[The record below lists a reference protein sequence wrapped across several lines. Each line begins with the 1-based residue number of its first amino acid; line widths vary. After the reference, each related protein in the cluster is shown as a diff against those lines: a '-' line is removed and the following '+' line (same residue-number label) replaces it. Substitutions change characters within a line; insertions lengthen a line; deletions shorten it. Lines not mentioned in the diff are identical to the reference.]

1 MSESSVQ
8 TVVIGAGVVG
18 LACAAELA
26 RKGREVFV
34 LERENAIGQGV
45 SSRNSEVIH
54 AGIYYTPGSLKAQL
68 CVRGRELLYDYAE
81 DRQINASRI
90 GKLIVATSESEN
102 AKLDLLAARAKENG
116 VADLKKID
124 RATALA
130 MQPGLQCTAALHS
143 PSTGI
148 IDSHSLMISLVADIE
163 QHGGAVVCRAP
174 VEAINVNASGD
185 LNVTVGGEDPMTLEC
200 SEIINSTGLNAVSL
214 ARQTSG
220 LAAESV
226 PRARFAKGNYF
237 RLQGKAPFSM
247 LIYPAPVDG
256 GLGVHLTLDH
266 GSQARFGPDVQWLDD
281 AGHTDNSQNPHGNA
295 EFNYEVDPSRADSFY
310 SAIRRYWPALPDNSL
325 LADYSGVR
333 PKAFYNDGDEVD
345 FHISTP
351 AQHGIP
357 GLVNLYGIESPGLTS
372 SLAIAERVAQALDN

>member
-26 RKGREVFV
+26 RSGREVFV
-34 LERENAIGQGV
+34 LERESAIGQGV

-68 CVRGRELLYDYAE
+68 CVRGRELLYRYAN
-81 DRQINASRI
+81 DRQINASKI
-90 GKLIVATSESEN
+90 GKLIVATSDSEIT
-102 AKLDLLAARAKENG
+102 KLDLLAGRAKQNG
-116 VADLKKID
+116 VDDLEKID
-124 RATALA
+124 RATAVA
-130 MQPGLQCTAALHS
+130 MQPGLHCTAALHS

-148 IDSHSLMISLVADIE
+148 IDSHALMISLVADIE

-174 VEAINVNASGD
+174 VDQLSAAANGKLS
-185 LNVTVGGEDPMTLEC
+185 VTVGGEDPMTLQC
-200 SEIINSTGLNAVSL
+200 DEIINSAGLNAVAL
-214 ARQTSG
+214 AGQTTG
-220 LAAESV
+220 LATSSV

-266 GSQARFGPDVQWLDD
+266 GSQARFGPDVQWLDESSATPVD
-281 AGHTDNSQNPHGNA
+281 GTRFD
-295 EFNYEVDPSRADSFY
+295 YEVDPARATSFY
-310 SAIRRYWPALPDNSL
+310 SAIRRYWPELPDDSL
-325 LADYSGVR
+325 LPDYSGIR
-333 PKAFYNDGDEVD
+333 PKAIYNDDNEVD

-351 AQHGIP
+351 AQHGTA
-357 GLVNLYGIESPGLTS
+357 GLINLYGIESPGLTS
-372 SLAIAERVAQALDN
+372 SLAIAERVALALNN

>member
-1 MSESSVQ
+1 MSESKVQ
-8 TVVIGAGVVG
+8 TVVVGAGVVG
-18 LACAAELA
+18 LACAAALA
-26 RKGREVFV
+26 RRGREVFV

-68 CVRGRELLYDYAE
+68 CVSGRALLYDYAQQ
-81 DRQINASRI
+81 RAIKASAI
-90 GKLIVATSESEN
+90 GKLIVATTDNEVPT
-102 AKLDLLAARAKENG
+102 LDRLAARASQNG
-116 VADLKKID
+116 VDDLQKID
-124 RATALA
+124 GPTAIA
-130 MQPGLQCTAALHS
+130 MQPGLQCKSALYS

-148 IDSHSLMISLVADIE
+148 IDSHALMISLVADIE

-174 VEAINVNASGD
+174 VNRLNISTSGK
-185 LNVTVGGEDPMTLEC
+185 LSVSVGGDDPMVLNCDEL
-200 SEIINSTGLNAVSL
+200 INSSGLNAVAL
-214 ARQTSG
+214 ASASGGLKTS
-220 LAAESV
+220 SI

-266 GSQARFGPDVQWLDD
+266 GLQARFGPDVEWLDD
-281 AGHTDNSQNPHGNA
+281 IDPQSAVDG
-295 EFNYEVDPSRADSFY
+295 FNYAVDPDRANSFY
-310 SAIRRYWPALPDNSL
+310 SAIRRYWPELPDDSL

-333 PKAFYNDGDEVD
+333 PKALYNQTGNGGEVD
-345 FHISTP
+345 FQISTP
-351 AQHGIP
+351 ADHGVA

-372 SLAIAERVAQALDN
+372 SLAIAERVAQTLDR

>member
-266 GSQARFGPDVQWLDD
+266 GSQARFGPDVQWL
-281 AGHTDNSQNPHGNA
+281 
-295 EFNYEVDPSRADSFY
+295 
-310 SAIRRYWPALPDNSL
+310 
-325 LADYSGVR
+325 
-333 PKAFYNDGDEVD
+333 
-345 FHISTP
+345 
-351 AQHGIP
+351 
-357 GLVNLYGIESPGLTS
+357 
-372 SLAIAERVAQALDN
+372 AIAERVAQALDN

>member
-1 MSESSVQ
+1 MSESNAQ

-18 LACAAELA
+18 LACAAALA
-26 RKGREVFV
+26 RSGREVFV

-68 CVRGRELLYDYAE
+68 CVRGRQLLYDYAQQ
-81 DRQINASRI
+81 RQINASPI
-90 GKLIVATSESEN
+90 GKLIVATTDSEVP
-102 AKLDLLAARAKENG
+102 KLDMLAARARQNG
-116 VADLKKID
+116 VDDLQKID
-124 RATALA
+124 GPTAIA
-130 MQPGLQCTAALHS
+130 MQPGLHCKSALHS

-174 VEAINVNASGD
+174 VDQLTIAANGKLTVSVGGDEAMVLNCDEVINSSGLSAVALARASGGID
-185 LNVTVGGEDPMTLEC
+185 
-200 SEIINSTGLNAVSL
+200 SRSI
-214 ARQTSG
+214 
-220 LAAESV
+220 

-237 RLQGKAPFSM
+237 RLQGKAPFTM

-266 GSQARFGPDVQWLDD
+266 GLQARFGPDVEWLDD
-281 AGHTDNSQNPHGNA
+281 IDDQSAFNSRL
-295 EFNYEVDPSRADSFY
+295 NYEVDPDRSRSFY
-310 SAIRRYWPALPDNSL
+310 SAIRRYWPELPDDSL

-333 PKAFYNDGDEVD
+333 PKAIYDEGLHNSGEVD
-345 FHISTP
+345 FQISTP
-351 AQHGIP
+351 ADHGIA

-372 SLAIAERVAQALDN
+372 SLAIAERVWQALDR